1 MALEIRKSDIVMAAA
16 GRDKG
21 GLFFVLETDGV
32 YAQIAN
38 GRQRRLEKPKTKKLR
53 HLRYVAPGDCRAG
66 EKLRSGEKVTNND
79 LRRALASFNA
89 EVGEQE
95 VCKLG

>member
-1 MALEIRKSDIVMAAA
+1 MGVEIRKSDIVRAAA

-21 GLFFVLETDGV
+21 LLFFVIDIEGEF
-32 YAQIAN
+32 ARIAN
-38 GRQRRLEKPKTKKLR
+38 GKQRRLEKPKSKKLK
-53 HLRYVAPGDCRAG
+53 HLTYVAKSDSRTG

-89 EVGEQE
+89 EQDGVKG
-95 VCKLG
+95 GM

>member
-1 MALEIRKSDIVMAAA
+1 MEIRKSDIVRAVA

-21 GLFFVLETDGV
+21 MIFFVIETDGE

-38 GRQRRLEKPKTKKLR
+38 GKQRRLEKPKSKKLK
-53 HLRYVAPGDCRAG
+53 HLLYYCEGDCRTG

-79 LRRALASFNA
+79 LRRALASFCA
-89 EVGEQE
+89 EPDGVNG
-95 VCKLG
+95 GM